1 MPFNLQWP
9 DIHMPRKRPDL
20 MGEWLGQGVDDEE
33 WERLNKPRWVT
44 TGFGPSERRENRR
57 ETPAEIKSRMGDKH
71 KSSSGEHIKMQAHKE
86 AVDQKARM
94 AEFEAAQQGAPQSFV
109 KHGKPFSMSRYK
121 DTSMFPERG
130 SPKSDP
136 ARLQASP
143 VGYDQEEWWRQNPY
157 RSPVQENFSIFSMK
171 PYSWV

>member
-9 DIHMPRKRPDL
+9 KFQMPTRPTDY
-20 MGEWLGQGVDDEE
+20 MGKYLAQGVDDEE
-33 WERLNKPRWVT
+33 WERLKMKRWL
-44 TGFGPSERRENRR
+44 SDDQRYENQS
-57 ETPAEIKSRMGDKH
+57 EIKSRMGDKH

-109 KHGKPFSMSRYK
+109 KHGKPFAMSRYK
-121 DTSMFPERG
+121 DTSMFPAKGTAR
-130 SPKSDP
+130 SDP

-143 VGYDQEEWWRQNPY
+143 VGYDKDEWWRQNPY

-171 PYSWV
+171 PYSW